1 MRFLVQLHQL
11 NDWALL
17 ALRLG
22 LGVVFLVH
30 GSQKWGTWRAQPSAH
45 LPARMLSILR
55 FLSVAEPLGGMAV
68 LIGLLTQPAALGLAL
83 VMLGAIRLKAGQMH
97 RIFTGEGGWEF
108 EYLLLAAAVTLIITG
123 AGRLSLDRL
132 LFGI

>member
-1 MRFLVQLHQL
+1 MRFLAQLHEF
-11 NDWALL
+11 NDWARL

-55 FLSVAEPLGGMAV
+55 FLSIAE
-68 LIGLLTQPAALGLAL
+68 
-83 VMLGAIRLKAGQMH
+83 
-97 RIFTGEGGWEF
+97 
-108 EYLLLAAAVTLIITG
+108 
-123 AGRLSLDRL
+123 
-132 LFGI
+132 